1 MESLQL
7 LYGAVGKSTGYK
19 AEPLTTKPIINQNAV
34 SPSSALQ
41 TLLTHVMQEP
51 LTFTAIILYQNH
63 CLTEAHELYEKYFQ
77 QKPTDYPSIN
87 KLHRLALEY
96 SIIATATRRMNSKG
110 VAEPESLVSYLRKH
124 WPEFDAVY
132 CEAERQYPKRVRS
145 LFKRKLL
152 IYAMRLFKSHKR
164 LSI

>member
-1 MESLQL
+1 MDSLRL
-7 LYGAVGKSTGYK
+7 LYGAAGKSTGYK
-19 AEPLTTKPIINQNAV
+19 AEPLTTKPIINQNAA

-77 QKPTDYPSIN
+77 QKPTDYPSIS

-96 SIIATATRRMNSKG
+96 SIIATATRRADSKG
-110 VAEPESLVSYLRKH
+110 ISAPDSLVSYLCKH
-124 WPEFDAVY
+124 WLEFDAVY
-132 CEAERQYPKRVRS
+132 CGAERQYPRVRS
-145 LFKRKLL
+145 LLKRKLL
-152 IYAMRLFKSHKR
+152 IYAMRLFKPHKR